1 LREREGGD
9 RGVSTSALVGVPVS
23 TMRARVTR
31 SGRLR
36 ERGERDGGMG
46 RREESA
52 RVSG

>member
-1 LREREGGD
+1 
-9 RGVSTSALVGVPVS
+9 VSTSALVGVPVS

-36 ERGERDGGMG
+36 ERGERDGGVG

-52 RVSG
+52 RVSD